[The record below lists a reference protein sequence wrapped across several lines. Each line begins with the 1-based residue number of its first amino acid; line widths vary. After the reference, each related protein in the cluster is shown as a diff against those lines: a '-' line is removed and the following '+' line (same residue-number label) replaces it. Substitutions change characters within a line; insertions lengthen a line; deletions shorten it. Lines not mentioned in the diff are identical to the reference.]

1 MSEYELVHYND
12 NRLLTS
18 ILLFK
23 ISRLNIFYK
32 NMCNDSEKVD
42 HLKYNI
48 SQNIYF
54 QIESDLLSM
63 AISMKYI
70 YCVLQPEQCI

>member
-32 NMCNDSEKVD
+32 NMRNDSEKVD

-54 QIESDLLSM
+54 QIESQIYLLCFT
-63 AISMKYI
+63 AGAVYLEG
-70 YCVLQPEQCI
+70 V